1 MQSRRALPLFLAVLV
16 LVPVAGCVTVRSP
29 APERRSRPAPVAA
42 GTARAPSPGLPLGS
56 LPEVVAS
63 QPPPRPADAEVDPGP
78 AEGGDPEAAPPPGED
93 RSPRRNAARAPGHAS
108 GHAPGHAGNR
118 VQARA
123 PAASA
128 AKPRA
133 KKPVRPKAPPAPG
146 RSYDMAPL
154 CAAAKGTVS
163 PQIAALCR

>member
-29 APERRSRPAPVAA
+29 APEGRSRQAPVAA
-42 GTARAPSPGLPLGS
+42 VTARAPSPGLPLGS

-63 QPPPRPADAEVDPGP
+63 QPPPRPADAEVAPGP
-78 AEGGDPEAAPPPGED
+78 AEGGDPETGPAARPPGEE
-93 RSPRRNAARAPGHAS
+93 RSPRRTAVRAP
-108 GHAPGHAGNR
+108 
-118 VQARA
+118 ARA
-123 PAASA
+123 PAAPA

-154 CAAAKGTVS
+154 CAAAQGTVS